1 MNVCFDIGSL
11 ILEKRRLV
19 EEDYMKM
26 TQTEIEFYRKSSQ
39 INTLVVESV
48 LRSFHTKQSGN
59 KSLQTTVDK
68 IFQKIEN

>member
-39 INTLVVESV
+39 INTLVVDGASAKK
-48 LRSFHTKQSGN
+48 LSH
-59 KSLQTTVDK
+59 
-68 IFQKIEN
+68 